1 MNKLFFIVAFA
12 LFFISASLTSATVI
26 YTQTWEDGTT
36 SYLTFDAGDQ
46 VTFLYESY
54 TFNEDN
60 WVETEINLLFRG
72 DVDEPVEE
80 LLYDVSPTGT
90 YGSYTIDTTDFIQGH
105 YIIQGTATD
114 LVNGGNWTSLLEF
127 FVYSDSNDTDNN
139 PPYFLPI
146 EHFVFD
152 LAYMTEEEVLRI
164 ADYAVDPDGDT
175 LWYNIDTSGLNT
187 DILDCTMY
195 PDGVGTVACDFYTV
209 GTTSFFVIASDDEF
223 PVSKEVFITIINSSI
238 PEENEPPYFLPIEH
252 FVFDLAYTTEEDVLR
267 IADYAVDP
275 DGDEL
280 TFAIDTSDTDTSV
293 LDCALYQDGVGTVA
307 CEFYAVGTTSLLVI
321 ADDGEFAASKE
332 VFITIINSTIP
343 EENNPPYFDNLER
356 YYSYNIDLE
365 AVNVV
370 DLAQFAVDPDGD
382 DLTFNL
388 DTSLTNPAIVDCDL
402 IDSVLHCDLV
412 GVGQT
417 SVVVSVSDEEYT
429 TYATLYITVFEI
441 PPPNNPPYFIAEP
454 EFVMVLEDGMQSL
467 VDLDT
472 LAVDPDGDD
481 LFFTIQGMSNDG
493 IVSCSI
499 QETTSVLDCTPLQVG
514 ATSLRLQVSDGE
526 LTAIGYVYIEVI
538 SEGVDNRPP
547 YFIAEPEFVMVLEDG
562 MQSLVDLDTLA
573 VDPDGDALSFTLIDY
588 TVDDIVDCSITPETN
603 VLVCTPLQVG
613 DTSLNIS
620 VTDGEFSVAGL
631 IHIKVISECDPNQPP
646 QLLNVPDY
654 FLYDLSYNEI
664 KTLIPDVTVHGYD
677 PDGDDLTYSID
688 TTQTDEEVVV
698 CTLVADSLRCQ
709 LKGVGLTT
717 LQLMVSDGELTA
729 QATITVEVIDAVT
742 GPTAIIQGPSTMPA
756 YELFTFDGSAS
767 FAAPGKELIKY
778 QWTIRNA
785 QGVMVSRFYGPTMTH
800 ALPTQGV
807 YTVELI
813 VVDED
818 GRSDTAI
825 DSLTITYGESGD
837 EDALIPRNLQVNSIQ
852 VIGYDY
858 ERARPGDDLQI
869 FVTITN
875 NLGQDIENVR
885 ATFFIPEFGIRFK
898 SAALSL
904 DDGDKTTISIFG
916 FVPPHISTGVYY
928 PEVSVVADD
937 VRRSKIAYLEVTD

>member
-127 FVYSDSNDTDNN
+127 FVYSDINDTDNN

-152 LAYMTEEEVLRI
+152 LAYTTQEEVLRI
-164 ADYAVDPDGDT
+164 ADYAVDPDGDA
-175 LWYNIDTSGLNT
+175 LWYNVDTSGVNT
-187 DILDCTMY
+187 DILDCAMY
-195 PDGVGTVACDFYTV
+195 PDAVGTVACEFYAV

-223 PVSKEVFITIINSSI
+223 PVSSQVFITIINSSI

-252 FVFDLAYTTEEDVLR
+252 FVFDLAYTTQEEVLR
-267 IADYAVDP
+267 IADYVVDP
-275 DGDEL
+275 DGDDL
-280 TFAIDTSDTDTSV
+280 TFAIDTSATATSV
-293 LDCALYQDGVGTVA
+293 LDCALYQDAVGTVA

-321 ADDGEFAASKE
+321 ADDGEFAVSKE

-343 EENNPPYFDNLER
+343 EENNPPYFDNLEQ

-382 DLTFNL
+382 ELTFGVE
-388 DTSLTNPAIVDCDL
+388 TAFTNPNIVDCSLDDT
-402 IDSVLHCDLV
+402 ILHCELV

-417 SVVVSVSDEEYT
+417 SVLVSVSDGEYT
-429 TYATLYITVFEI
+429 AYATVYITVFEI
-441 PPPNNPPYFIAEP
+441 IPPNNPPYFIAEP
-454 EFVMVLEDGMQSL
+454 EFVLVLEDGAQSL
-467 VDLDT
+467 VDLNT
-472 LAVDPDGDD
+472 IAVDPDGDE
-481 LFFTIQGMSNDG
+481 LFFTIQAMSNDG

-499 QETTSVLDCTPLQVG
+499 QETTSVLTCTPLEVG
-514 ATSLRLQVSDGE
+514 ETSLRLQVSDGE
-526 LTAIGYVYIEVI
+526 LTASGYVHIKVI
-538 SEGVDNRPP
+538 SEGGANRPP
-547 YFIAEPEFVMVLEDG
+547 YFIAEPEFVLVLEEG
-562 MQSLVDLDTLA
+562 TQSLVDMDTLV
-573 VDPDGDALSFTLIDY
+573 VDPDGDALSFALVNY
-588 TVDDIVDCSITPETN
+588 SVDGVVDCSSTPETN

-613 DTSLNIS
+613 AATLTVS
-620 VTDGEFSVAGL
+620 VTDGEFTVEGL
-631 IHIKVISECDPNQPP
+631 IHVTVISECEPNHPP

-654 FLYDLSYNEI
+654 FIYDLSYNEI
-664 KTLIPDVTVHGYD
+664 KTLIPDVTIHGYD

-688 TTQTDEEVVV
+688 TTQTDEDVVV

-717 LQLMVSDGELTA
+717 LQLIVSDGQLTA
-729 QATITVEVIDAVT
+729 QATITVQVIDTVT

-800 ALPTQGV
+800 SLPSQGV

-818 GRSDTAI
+818 GRTDTAVV
-825 DSLTITYGESGD
+825 SLTITYGEPGD
-837 EDALIPRNLQVNSIQ
+837 DEWVPNKNFQVNSIQ
-852 VIGYDY
+852 VIGYEY
-858 ERARPGDDLQI
+858 ERASPGDDLQI
-869 FVTITN
+869 FVTVTN
-875 NLGQDIENVR
+875 HLGRDVEDVR